1 MNREK
6 FGSRIGFLLI
16 SAGCAIGIG
25 NVWRFPYVVGQ
36 NGGGAFVLIYL
47 LFLAILGVPV
57 LTMEYA
63 IGRASG
69 SSIIKAYNVLEPK
82 GSKWHIAGPILT
94 LGNYILMMFYTV
106 VSGWMIYYFFSYCKG
121 DIVSFDTAAVTNHF
135 NVMLQRPGLMAFWM
149 AVSIIFGMVV
159 CSLGLQN
166 GVEKITK
173 TMMICLLAIMVVLA
187 VRSTMLK
194 GGMEG
199 VSFYLKPDTAKI
211 QEVGLLNIIVSA
223 MNQAF
228 FTLSIG
234 FGSMMIF
241 GSYLSKDRRLL
252 GESISVA
259 VLDTFVAIVSGLI
272 IFPSCFAY
280 GIEPDSGPSL
290 IFITLPNVFNSMPFG
305 RVCGALFFLFMSFAS
320 LSTVI
325 GVFENINACTMDFF
339 GCSRKKSCAVNF
351 FIILIGSIPCV
362 LGYNLWSS
370 FAPFGEGTT
379 VLDLEDY
386 IVSNLM
392 LPIGSFF
399 TVLFCTVRY
408 GWGFDKFFEE
418 VNMGKGMKFPKCMRF
433 YCKFI
438 LPLIIICIV
447 VRGIFRM

>member
-25 NVWRFPYVVGQ
+25 NVWRFPYVVGE

-47 LFLAILGVPV
+47 LFLAILGIPV

-63 IGRASG
+63 VGRASKN
-69 SSIIKAYNVLEPK
+69 SIINAYKILENK
-82 GSKWHIAGPILT
+82 GTKWHIFGPLLT
-94 LGNYILMMFYTV
+94 LGNYVLMMFYTV
-106 VSGWMIYYFFSYCKG
+106 VSGWMLYYFFSYCTG
-121 DIVSFDTAAVTNHF
+121 ELSQLDTAAVLNHF
-135 NVMLQRPGLMAFWM
+135 NAMLEKPLLMAFWM
-149 AVSIIFGMVV
+149 AVSVVFGMIV

-173 TMMICLLAIMVVLA
+173 SMMICLLAIMVLLA
-187 VRSTMLK
+187 LRSVTLK

-199 VSFYLKPDTAKI
+199 VSFYLKPDVKKI
-211 QEVGLLNIIVSA
+211 EEVGLFNIIVAA

-228 FTLSIG
+228 FTLSLGI
-234 FGSMMIF
+234 GSMMIF
-241 GSYLSKDRRLL
+241 GSYLSNDRRLL

-290 IFITLPNVFNSMPFG
+290 IFITLPNVFNSMHLG
-305 RVCGALFFLFMSFAS
+305 RLCGALFFLFMSFAS
-320 LSTVI
+320 MSTVI

-339 GCSRKKSCAVNF
+339 KCSRKKSCLVNF

-362 LGYNLWSS
+362 LGYNLWSG
-370 FAPFGEGTT
+370 FMPFGNGTT

-386 IVSNLM
+386 IVSNIM
-392 LPIGSFF
+392 LPVGSLV
-399 TVLFCTVRY
+399 TVLFCTTKY

-418 VNMGKGMKFPKCMRF
+418 ANSGKGMKFPKVLRVYCRF
-433 YCKFI
+433 V

-447 VRGIFRM
+447 VRGILRI